1 MLLLVEDNEDDL
13 ALMQVALHRSGTTA
27 PVVVAR
33 DGEEAIRAIDR
44 QPFRLVLLDLKL
56 PRLSGFDVLRHIRAS
71 ETRRNVPVVILTS
84 SPNPSDVARGYA
96 LGANSYLVKP
106 MGLHE
111 LTEMAGT
118 VQRYWLELNRMADGG
133 PT

>member
-1 MLLLVEDNEDDL
+1 VLLLVEDNEDDL
-13 ALMQVALHRSGTTA
+13 ALMQVALRRSGTKA
-27 PVVVAR
+27 QVVVAR
-33 DGEEAIRAIDR
+33 DGEEAVRALDQHR
-44 QPFRLVLLDLKL
+44 FRLVLLDLKL

-71 ETRRNVPVVILTS
+71 EAHRHVPVVVLTS
-84 SPNPSDVARGYA
+84 SPDPSDVARGYA

-111 LTEMAGT
+111 LTEMVGT
-118 VQRYWLELNRMADGG
+118 VQRYWLELNRTADWG